1 MGDLCDI
8 MQTVCS
14 LLFLSGVFPLAC
26 AWHANRLTALRHS
39 IGWAIL
45 AWMAWCWLTS
55 AAFFW
60 SPGVIRLVNYLALCL
75 TGCAGVAVLGARRPG
90 VGAWNFVVVGL
101 LAILLLPIAETV
113 VAGGELR
120 LEGPRL
126 IFLSA
131 TLAVIIL
138 NYLPT
143 RLAPAALMLAVGCA
157 LEILRLAGTED
168 IVDRLE
174 QSQLLVWLLIALAPW
189 AGFERLVW
197 QPEPDSEFDRI
208 WLDFRD
214 RWGLVWGQRVREQ
227 FNSSAAHAGWPVI
240 LRWGGLRL
248 VEGAALLEPEVQ
260 AEMVSVLRALLKRFG
275 PHEPENT

>member
-1 MGDLCDI
+1 MGDLCGI

-14 LLFLSGVFPLAC
+14 LLLLSGIFPLAC
-26 AWHANRLTALRHS
+26 AWHANRLTALRHG
-39 IGWAIL
+39 IVWAML

-55 AAFFW
+55 ASSFW

-90 VGAWNFVVVGL
+90 AGAWNFVVAGL
-101 LAILLLPIAETV
+101 LAILLLPIAESL

-143 RLAPAALMLAVGCA
+143 RLAPAALLLAAGCA
-157 LEILRLAGTED
+157 LEILRLAGSEA
-168 IVDRLE
+168 IVERLE
-174 QSQLLVWLLIALAPW
+174 QSHAPVCLLIALTPW
-189 AGFERLVW
+189 AALERLW
-197 QPEPDSEFDRI
+197 RQPAPDSEFDRV

-227 FNSSAAHAGWPVI
+227 FNSSAVHAGWPVV

-248 VEGAALLEPEVQ
+248 VEGTPLPEPEAQ
-260 AEMVSVLRALLKRFG
+260 AEMVNVLRALLKRFAA
-275 PHEPENT
+275 EAVS